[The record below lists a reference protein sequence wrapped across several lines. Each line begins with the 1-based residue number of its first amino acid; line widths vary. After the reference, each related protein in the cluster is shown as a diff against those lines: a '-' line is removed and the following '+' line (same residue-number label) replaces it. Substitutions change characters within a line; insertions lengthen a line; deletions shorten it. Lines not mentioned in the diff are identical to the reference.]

1 MLKVVYDTNVV
12 VSGLLSSRGIP
23 ALLLDLVFNKR
34 LSLILSEEILNEY
47 VEVLGRPKF
56 ERPKRQR
63 DSVLRQ
69 LRNPADWVEPDQRI
83 SVAKDPDDN
92 IILECAVAGQADY
105 LVTGNLRHFQNP
117 LAKSPSS
124 IRASSSTFTYGP
136 LPKMSFQGRNTIPV

>member
-34 LSLILSEEILNEY
+34 VSLILSEEIFDEY

-56 ERPKRQR
+56 NLPKRQR

-69 LRNPADWVEPDQRI
+69 LRNLANWVKPDQRI
-83 SVAKDPDDN
+83 SVAQDPDDN
-92 IILECAVAGQADY
+92 IILECAVAGRANY
-105 LVTGNLRHFQNP
+105 LVTGNLHHFP
-117 LAKSPSS
+117 KS
-124 IRASSSTFTYGP
+124 IRQISIVNPRQFLDIYLRSIAEDE
-136 LPKMSFQGRNTIPV
+136 I

>member
-34 LSLILSEEILNEY
+34 VSLILSEEIFDEY

-56 ERPKRQR
+56 NLPKRQR

-69 LRNPADWVEPDQRI
+69 LRNLANWVKPDQRI
-83 SVAKDPDDN
+83 SVAQDPDDN
-92 IILECAVAGQADY
+92 IILECAVAGRANY
-105 LVTGNLRHFQNP
+105 LVTGNLRHFP
-117 LAKSPSS
+117 KS
-124 IRASSSTFTYGP
+124 IRQISIVNPRQFLDIYLRSIAEDE
-136 LPKMSFQGRNTIPV
+136 I

>member
-34 LSLILSEEILNEY
+34 VTLILSEEIFNEY

-56 ERPKRQR
+56 NLPKRQR
-63 DSVLRQ
+63 NSVLRQ
-69 LRNPADWVEPDQRI
+69 LRKLADWVAPDQRI

-92 IILECAVAGQADY
+92 IILECAVAGRSDY
-105 LVTGNLRHFQNP
+105 LVTGNLRHFPKSISQIPILNP
-117 LAKSPSS
+117 RQFLDIYLRS
-124 IRASSSTFTYGP
+124 IAEDG
-136 LPKMSFQGRNTIPV
+136 I